1 MSDRWLPTSSSMDF
15 LISRYN
21 HKCRKHRPKT
31 LLIALNP
38 FWMGLKCDLNLMWAM
53 EVTKWIQK
61 SIRWLL
67 LQLQL
72 TIKST
77 VLTPVALRI
86 QKTSLSSRCITSY
99 NSRTHMYSTWLNQ
112 CPQSFWVTLR
122 SFSSI
127 GRCNKIKIITL

>member
-1 MSDRWLPTSSSMDF
+1 MSGRWLQTSSSMDF
-15 LISRYN
+15 LISRCS
-21 HKCRKHRPKT
+21 HKFRKRKPKI

-61 SIRWLL
+61 SIQWLL

-77 VLTPVALRI
+77 VLIPVGLRI
-86 QKTSLSSRCITSY
+86 QKMSLSSRCLTNY
-99 NSRTHMYSTWLNQ
+99 NSRTHMYSTWLSQ

-127 GRCNKIKIITL
+127 GWCNKIKIITL